1 MRFGENID
9 DVINNLENHSNRPTN
24 GAQRLS
30 VFFRGPSM
38 VGAEVAC
45 RSNQHGGLFLNDL
58 HVVVNRIRFTA
69 PIVSRICPVT
79 SSSKVSA
86 KCSTVWVSSWLIRRE
101 AWASN

>member
-58 HVVVNRIRFTA
+58 HVVVNRIRFTRTDSFA
-69 PIVSRICPVT
+69 HLPGHKFFESLGKMLNGRSEEHTSELQSRG
-79 SSSKVSA
+79 
-86 KCSTVWVSSWLIRRE
+86 
-101 AWASN
+101 